1 MMERNSVTVDQIA
14 IAYCL
19 YYATG
24 EGASIYIAVGSSKRH
39 AEFHFRRSAPEY
51 FHIGMVVRGWL
62 ETTEE
67 LEMIKTFVPA
77 QVINLITDHPP
88 GTTEHFS
95 VTHWNLS

>member
-1 MMERNSVTVDQIA
+1 MERKTVTLEQIA

-24 EGASIYIAVGSSKRH
+24 EGCSIYIAVGSSRKH
-39 AEFHFRRSAPEY
+39 AEFHFRQNAPEY
-51 FHIGMVVRGWL
+51 FHIGMVVRDWL
-62 ETTEE
+62 EWTEE

-77 QVINLITDHPP
+77 QVIDLITDHPP